1 MKSLV
6 ETYERYLRRLAAV
19 PPAQRLRVTY
29 GVMLPWT
36 LATIAA
42 FLLVGALGLP
52 PSLGVW
58 IIVPTAGGA
67 MVGAI
72 YAGSRVTHHG
82 WQFDRTPTDP
92 VLRELRGS
100 DVLIRALQRVTL
112 NGLSNLSPSTRL
124 RTDLKLTEADMSQ
137 LLSILSA
144 ETRLQGQHLEDMKPG
159 DMTVGMLLQKMFPP

>member
-1 MKSLV
+1 MNSII
-6 ETYERYLRRLAAV
+6 ETYDRHLSRLAAV
-19 PPAQRLRVTY
+19 PPAQRMRVTY

-36 LATIAA
+36 LATIAT

-58 IIVPTAGGA
+58 IIVPTAGVTV
-67 MVGAI
+67 VGAI
-72 YAGSRVTHHG
+72 YAGSRVAHHG

-92 VLRELRGS
+92 VLRALRGS

-124 RTDLKLTEADMSQ
+124 RTDLKLTPADMSQ

-144 ETRLQGQHLEDMKPG
+144 ETRLRGQDLDDMKSG
-159 DMTVGMLLQKMFPP
+159 DMTVGTLLQKMFPS

>member
-6 ETYERYLRRLAAV
+6 ETYDRHLKKLAAV
-19 PPAQRLRVTY
+19 PPAQRLRVTQ
-29 GVMLPWT
+29 GVMLPWA

-42 FLLVGALGLP
+42 FLLVGALALP

-58 IIVPTAGGA
+58 IIVPTAGVTVAGA
-67 MVGAI
+67 L

-124 RTDLKLTEADMSQ
+124 RTDLKLSPADMSQ

-144 ETRLQGQHLEDMKPG
+144 ESRLQWQNLDDVKSG
-159 DMTVGMLLQKMFPP
+159 DMTVGTLLQKMFPS

>member
-6 ETYERYLRRLAAV
+6 ETYDRHLKKLAAV
-19 PPAQRLRVTY
+19 PPAQRLRVTQ
-29 GVMLPWT
+29 GVMLPWA

-42 FLLVGALGLP
+42 FLLVGALALP

-58 IIVPTAGGA
+58 IIVPTAGVTVA
-67 MVGAI
+67 GAI

-124 RTDLKLTEADMSQ
+124 RTDLKLSPADMSQ

-144 ETRLQGQHLEDMKPG
+144 ESRLQGQNLEAVKSG
-159 DMTVGMLLQKMFPP
+159 DMTVGTLLQKMFPS